1 MEDFYGKQR
10 KYGSLEKNWIHEEW
24 LKQNINLKSLIVEIL
39 VSGKTGHMEETRPAF
54 VHLWGRR
61 PYNICSLLPNVST
74 SKYVHETT
82 KKDGLISHM
91 KTSPQLEQQIGQ
103 FSTEKAKLYTI
114 FTCFSS

>member
-1 MEDFYGKQR
+1 M
-10 KYGSLEKNWIHEEW
+10 
-24 LKQNINLKSLIVEIL
+24 IVEIL

-82 KKDGLISHM
+82 KKDGLISH
-91 KTSPQLEQQIGQ
+91 L
-103 FSTEKAKLYTI
+103 
-114 FTCFSS
+114 FTHFPYIVTHVTGNTHSISKKFRAVFIHVSELVS